1 MWQWPYLRF
10 SKQAIYALQTAQ
22 RINTKTLCYQ
32 MELHEV
38 SKINHN
44 EATWGLPTFNSLAYI
59 RLVVF
64 PNNSFGNSIIL
75 HAQFI

>member
-1 MWQWPYLRF
+1 
-10 SKQAIYALQTAQ
+10 
-22 RINTKTLCYQ
+22 